1 MSTIASLLSEDHTR
15 CDDLFA
21 EAEASVSGEAWEKGA
36 ELFRQFREA
45 MGRHFTAEEETL
57 FPAFEAHTGMSQG
70 PTQVMRSEHE
80 QMNELLGQMQSAI
93 EGRNSGTYLG
103 LSETLLMLMRQH
115 NLKEEQI
122 LYPMSDQAL
131 AGEQD
136 SLIPALNK
144 TLHPNG

>member
-1 MSTIASLLSEDHTR
+1 MSTIASLLSEDHNH

-21 EAEASVSGEAWEKGA
+21 DAEASVASEEWEKGA

-57 FPAFEAHTGMSQG
+57 FPAFEARTGMSQG

-80 QMNELLGQMQSAI
+80 QMNELLAQMQAAV
-93 EGRNSGTYLG
+93 EARNSNAYLG
-103 LSETLLMLMRQH
+103 MSETLLMLMRQH

-131 AGEQD
+131 AGEQGTLVATLD
-136 SLIPALNK
+136 K
-144 TLHPNG
+144 TLHPES